1 MSDELKKQDP
11 NAERQDV
18 VRDHDF
24 DGIQEFDNQ
33 LPRWWVGTFVVTVL
47 FGLWIWTT
55 RHTFGTEPSVREGW
69 SKDVAELQALQA
81 SKATVLT
88 DEQVLAAYHDAHEV
102 AEGKKV
108 FAANC
113 VACHRPD
120 AGGLI
125 GPNLTDDY
133 WIHGGKPGQIAAT
146 ITNGVPD
153 KGMVTWKGVLSGGQI
168 KEVAAY
174 VLSIHGSKPKDPKA
188 PQGNLEPWTVR

>member
-1 MSDELKKQDP
+1 
-11 NAERQDV
+11 V

-55 RHTFGTEPSVREGW
+55 RHTFRSDPTVREHYEADL
-69 SKDVAELQALQA
+69 KELQALQA
-81 SKATVLT
+81 AKASTVTEEEVLT
-88 DEQVLAAYHDAHEV
+88 AYHDSHEV
-102 AEGKKV
+102 AEGRKV
-108 FAANC
+108 FLANC

-133 WIHGGKPGQIAAT
+133 WIHGGRPGQIAAT

-153 KGMVTWKGVLSGGQI
+153 KGMVTWKGVLSSTQI

-174 VLSIHGSKPKDPKA
+174 VLSVHGSHPKDPKA